1 MPYDAGEIEML
12 PPRHAAVTLPA
23 YTLVDGI
30 AKCNSHNTCKITG
43 TMAF

>member
-23 YTLVDGI
+23 YTLVDGS
-30 AKCNSHNTCKITG
+30 ANSRNTCKITG